1 MTPCQRS
8 GGFTLLEL
16 TIVLVIVALLTSGL
30 LAALPIQRDL
40 QNQAAAERQ
49 LQEAR
54 DALLGFTAANGYLP
68 CPAKSSIDGSEDRT
82 AGSCTAGKRNGL
94 LPWATLGTA
103 RSDPWGRLIRYSATP
118 AFTGSGPYF
127 TLAATGDILVR
138 TRNDTGALAD
148 LTKTAET
155 VAVVWSTGKNGYWG
169 WQPEGAAPNADS
181 VGANDDEDTNSAN
194 AAAGT
199 LFVARPPTS
208 TAGVSGEFDDIVV
221 WLPRSL
227 LFNRMI
233 AAGRLP

>member
-1 MTPCQRS
+1 MRHRRS

-16 TIVLVIVALLTSGL
+16 TIVLVIVALLTGSL
-30 LAALPIQRDL
+30 LAVLPLQQDL
-40 QNQAAAERQ
+40 HNQAAAERQ

-54 DALLGFTAANGYLP
+54 DALLGFAAANGYLP
-68 CPAKSSIDGSEDRT
+68 CPARSSVDGSEDRT

-94 LPWATLGTA
+94 LPWVSLGTA
-103 RSDPWGRLIRYSATP
+103 RSDPWGRLVRYSVAP

-138 TRNDTGALAD
+138 TRNDGGTLTD
-148 LTKTAET
+148 VTKTAET
-155 VAVVWSTGKNGYWG
+155 VAAVWSTGKNGYWG
-169 WQPEGAAPNADS
+169 WQPEGTAPNADS
-181 VGANDDEDTNSAN
+181 AGANDDEDGNSA
-194 AAAGT
+194 ATAAGT
-199 LFVARPPTS
+199 LLVARPPTS
-208 TAGVSGEFDDIVV
+208 AAGVAGEFDDIVV